1 MQAQDGVTFSNVGA
15 TTGPF
20 DLAGG
25 LYGVHVVATFG
36 GGSVT
41 LQKLAADGT
50 WAATLTAFTANGYA
64 TVNLPRHI
72 PSGDRHSY
80 RRLRLDCPRTGGVM

>member
-20 DLAGG
+20 VLAGG

-41 LQKLAADGT
+41 LQKLAAEVPG
-50 WAATLTAFTANGYA
+50 L
-64 TVNLPRHI
+64 
-72 PSGDRHSY
+72 
-80 RRLRLDCPRTGGVM
+80 RR

>member
-20 DLAGG
+20 VLAGG

-41 LQKLAADGT
+41 LQKLAAGGT
-50 WAATLTAFTANGYA
+50 FQVFQRFGQQFEEGILGLGRAMCGVTGA
-64 TVNLPRHI
+64 RH
-72 PSGDRHSY
+72 R
-80 RRLRLDCPRTGGVM
+80 

>member
-1 MQAQDGVTFSNVGA
+1 MQAQDGATFSNVGA

-20 DLAGG
+20 VLAGG

-41 LQKLAADGT
+41 LQKLAADGGT
-50 WAATLTAFTANGYA
+50 WAAPLTAFTANGYA
-64 TVNLPRHI
+64 TVNLPR
-72 PSGDRHSY
+72 GTY
-80 RRLRLDCPRTGGVM
+80 RLAIVTATGVYASIARVPGE